1 MSPRPAGGRHLV
13 LRAGASALIVLSSL
27 WALLALWHQLPGA
40 GKLLAPGLWSSAT
53 LSLLVLL
60 WRGRPRVA
68 IGLYLALFIALQLW
82 WHSLTPSH
90 QRHWAADVA
99 ELSHGHRAGDRVT
112 LYNVR
117 NFSWRSATD
126 FSARWETRHYDLQQ
140 LTSVDLLTSY
150 WAGPAIA
157 HTLISF
163 GFADGQFVTFSVEI
177 RREAHETFS
186 ETGGFFK
193 MFELSVV
200 AADERDIIGVRTNVR
215 GEEVYLYRLNLTPA
229 SRRAL
234 LLAYIDRANNLRQTP
249 AFYHTVTANCTTIVF
264 DMMRQIVQ
272 RLPVDY
278 RLLLS
283 GYLPAYAFDA
293 GGLMPGHSLTELHQR
308 GHINA
313 RATAAQDHFSTHIRQ
328 GVPGWE

>member
-1 MSPRPAGGRHLV
+1 MSVFWRTSATV
-13 LRAGASALIVLSSL
+13 LILLSSL
-27 WALLALWHQLPGA
+27 WALLALWHQLPLPDA
-40 GKLLAPGLWSSAT
+40 GKLLVLSLWSSAT
-53 LSLLVLL
+53 LSLLVML
-60 WRGRPRVA
+60 WRRHPGLSP
-68 IGLYLALFIALQLW
+68 GLYLALFSALLLW

-99 ELSHGHRAGDRVT
+99 ELTHGHREGDRVT

-117 NFSWRSATD
+117 NFAWRSDTD
-126 FSARWETRHYDLQQ
+126 FTARWETRHYDLQQ
-140 LTSVDLLTSY
+140 LTSADLLTSY

-177 RREAHETFS
+177 RKEAHEAFS
-186 ETGGFFK
+186 EIGGFFK
-193 MFELSVV
+193 TFELSVV
-200 AADERDIIGVRTNVR
+200 ATDERDAIRVRTNVR
-215 GEEVYLYRLNLTPA
+215 GEDVYLYRLNLAPA
-229 SRRAL
+229 ARRAL
-234 LLAYIDRANNLRQTP
+234 LLAYIDRANDLRQTP
-249 AFYHTVTANCTTIVF
+249 AFYHTVTANCTTLVF

-293 GGLMPGHSLTELHQR
+293 GGLMPGYSLAQLQQR
-308 GHINA
+308 GRITERA
-313 RATAAQDHFSTHIRQ
+313 RAAANAADFSTRIRR